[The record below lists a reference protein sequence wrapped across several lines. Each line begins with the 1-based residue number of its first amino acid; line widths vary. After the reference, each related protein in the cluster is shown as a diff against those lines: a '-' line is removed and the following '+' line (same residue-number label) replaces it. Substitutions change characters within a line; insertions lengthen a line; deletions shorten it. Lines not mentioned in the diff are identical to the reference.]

1 MPVTMAETWA
11 GRWQAAA
18 RRGNYPFEGLPFAD
32 VEAAMAKVLPAFDS
46 GDREI
51 FTREFARVA
60 EPHAARAQEAEA
72 RGDRPRAKA
81 EFTRAYGLYRLAR
94 FPCVNSPA
102 KREAYGLAQDC
113 ILRAY
118 AHDAAPIRRVE
129 MPFAGKP
136 GEGRCVVGYLRL
148 PPGISKPP
156 VLIAWAGID
165 SFKEDWTL
173 RTEAFLAAGTAT
185 LAVDMPGTGDAPLL
199 YSENAE
205 RMWDAI
211 FAWIET
217 QPDLDAARIGAWGGS
232 DGGYWAT
239 KLAHTHR
246 TRFKGVISQGG
257 GAHILFTAEWIAKA
271 QRIGNPWGIAE
282 TRGNAAGVPT
292 YDGWVARAPAMS
304 LLTQGVLDQPCA
316 PLLCING
323 VRDMITPIEDYYL
336 LLQHGSP
343 KYARFY
349 DGIHMGMTADGTQSH
364 IVPVMVEWMRARLG
378 H

>member
-1 MPVTMAETWA
+1 MPATMAETWA
-11 GRWQAAA
+11 SCWQAAA
-18 RRGNYPFEGLPFAD
+18 RRDNYPFEGLPFAD
-32 VEAAMAKVLPAFDS
+32 VDAAMTKVLPVFDE
-46 GDREI
+46 GDREV

-60 EPHAARAQEAEA
+60 DPHAARAREAEA
-72 RGDRPRAKA
+72 RGDRVRAKA
-81 EFTRAYGLYRLAR
+81 EFTIAYGLYRLAR

-102 KREAYGLAQDC
+102 KREAYRLAQDC

-118 AHDAAPIRRVE
+118 AHDAAPIRRIE

-136 GEGRCVVGYLRL
+136 GEGRHVVGYLRV
-148 PPGISKPP
+148 PAGVSKPP

-173 RTEAFLAAGTAT
+173 RTDAFLAAGMAT
-185 LAVDMPGTGDAPLL
+185 LAIDKPGTGDAPLL
-199 YSENAE
+199 YSEDAE

-211 FAWIET
+211 FACIDA
-217 QPDLDAARIGAWGGS
+217 QSDLGAGRIGAWGGS

-246 TRFKGVISQGG
+246 ARFKGVISQGG
-257 GAHILFTAEWIAKA
+257 GDHILFTAEWIAQA

-282 TRGNAAGVPT
+282 TRGAAAGVPT
-292 YDGWVARAPAMS
+292 CDGWVARAPAMS

-323 VRDMITPIEDYYL
+323 VRAMITPTEDYHL
-336 LLQHGSP
+336 VLQHGTP

-364 IVPVMVEWMRARLG
+364 IVPVMVDWMRARLG
-378 H
+378 L